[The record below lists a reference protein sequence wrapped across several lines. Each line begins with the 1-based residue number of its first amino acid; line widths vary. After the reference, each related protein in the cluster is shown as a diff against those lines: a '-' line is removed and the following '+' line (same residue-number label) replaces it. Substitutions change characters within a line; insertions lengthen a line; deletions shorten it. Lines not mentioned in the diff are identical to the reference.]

1 MPVLALRL
9 SGRARMALLGSV
21 RPVCGAA
28 AAAGGLTLGLGLW
41 LGCELRRLPLPEDGE
56 AGPETPLPPA
66 VLVAAAGGLS
76 ALLAGGLCALGPRP
90 GAGAGRLPAWADLW
104 PGLALG
110 LSAAAAAAWGWSWA
124 CGLEP
129 GLSHGLAYALRSYGH
144 TDSPGRCLLKR
155 SVDQLQAGLGCC
167 GVRGPTDWF
176 HVQWISPRFL
186 DLNDSRV
193 RDQLHSNIAGLY
205 LMDSVPFSCCNP
217 ASPRPC
223 IQHHLKDPS
232 AHYNYQPGP
241 EDLNLWTRGCH
252 EALLDH
258 YSFILNWV
266 GAALLLSSLLQL
278 ALLITMRY
286 LIIST
291 LAAEA
296 LADPDCETVGYL
308 LEKGPVDTLRTAAKA
323 LRSAL
328 SSNAVQTDTA
338 PIVEKMP
345 DK

>member
-1 MPVLALRL
+1 
-9 SGRARMALLGSV
+9 MALLGSQ
-21 RPVCGAA
+21 RPVSRACSSGRWPDPGPGPV
-28 AAAGGLTLGLGLW
+28 AG
-41 LGCELRRLPLPEDGE
+41 LRAEAPPSARRTGRPGPRPLPCRRRCWWR
-56 AGPETPLPPA
+56 
-66 VLVAAAGGLS
+66 AAGGLS
-76 ALLAGGLCALGPRP
+76 APAGGRP
-90 GAGAGRLPAWADLW
+90 W
-104 PGLALG
+104 PPPPG
-110 LSAAAAAAWGWSWA
+110 GWSWA
-124 CGLEP
+124 WGLEP
-129 GLSHGLAYALRSYGH
+129 GLSQGLAYALRSYGR

-155 SVDQLQAGLGCC
+155 SVDQLPAGLGCC

-176 HVQWISPRFL
+176 HVQWISQRFL

-223 IQHHLKDPS
+223 IQHHLRDPS

-258 YSFILNWV
+258 YSSILNWV
-266 GAALLLSSLLQL
+266 GAALLLSSLLQFSL
-278 ALLITMRY
+278 PLLCCEPKGLFLCRVEFVHSCSFLSPLPLWKLGLLITMRY

-296 LADPDCETVGYL
+296 QGDPDCETVGYL
-308 LEKGPVDTLRTAAKA
+308 LERGPVDTLRSAAKA